1 VPLVTH
7 VDRMPAENVAAT
19 VLDAIRQDRFWIL
32 THPEYRD
39 LIRRRAEGIVETGEV
54 LVPPELG

>member
-1 VPLVTH
+1 
-7 VDRMPAENVAAT
+7 MPAENVAAM

-39 LIRRRAEGIVETGEV
+39 LIRHRTEGIVETGEV